1 MADRALPAPG
11 RLDGLAAQAAAA
23 HPDRTA
29 ITGGGATVDFATL
42 DARATAV
49 ARALAGR
56 LDGPGT
62 VAVASALH
70 PDFAAA
76 YYGAARAGQVVAVVN
91 PLIPEIG
98 VRHVL
103 ATSRARL
110 AFVDAGLLPK
120 LKAVRADLP
129 DLREV
134 VLIGGAEDDGTPT
147 LEELLAAAPAGDGWQ
162 PPAVD
167 PDDTACLQFT
177 SGTTGLPK
185 AVRLSHRNLTVN
197 AAQIAAAHRLDA
209 DSVSLNH
216 LPTYHPM
223 HLNSAVAAAATQVLC
238 DAPEPV
244 DAVHAANTHGA
255 THFYSLPVRL
265 ARLAADP
272 ALDGLT
278 LRTVARIAS
287 GGSALPPEAAAKLTE
302 RFGIPVFQGYGLAET
317 SPLTHS
323 DDPDRPAHGSVGR
336 PVPGTDCRIVD
347 LETGAELPAGQ
358 PGEVQLRGPQV
369 MKGYLGAPDLAPGE
383 WFTTGDIG
391 RVDEDGRLFLIDR
404 LGDVFKV
411 DNFLVAPSE
420 VEQVAAAHP
429 LVREAVVVG
438 LPDGHGYRVAGALL
452 VLDEPERLAA
462 AVEQIN
468 AELPYYQRLVHT
480 EAVASIPRSGNGK
493 IQRRV
498 LGGQFAAR
506 LGLTDPQTEGSEA
519 MGAPLFTV
527 INTFVLKDPAGGA
540 AFEQRFLDHVEWMR
554 AQFGF
559 RSHQAVRALAEP
571 EVYVNFGWWATPG
584 DFQQVLGSET
594 FQAHAKEFHQ
604 LVDVQ
609 AEPSMGVLRVEG
621 EPAAQDTEGAVLAVE
636 RFTATGDAEK
646 FEAAFAAWT
655 EAAART
661 AGFGHAD
668 LAKALMRPGGYT
680 ALTRW
685 ASPAAWEQARALP
698 EYADLAALADSE
710 VRAAAPVAGTR
721 TPAAPAGV

>member
-1 MADRALPAPG
+1 MADRPLPGPG
-11 RLDGLAAQAAAA
+11 RLDSLPAQAAAA
-23 HPDRTA
+23 HPGRVA
-29 ITGGGATVDFATL
+29 VTGVEGAELDFATL

-70 PDFAAA
+70 PDFAVA

-98 VRHVL
+98 VQHVL

-120 LKAVRADLP
+120 LNAVRANLP
-129 DLREV
+129 ELREV
-134 VLIGGAEDDGTPT
+134 VLIGGADDGEAET
-147 LEELLAAAPAGDGWQ
+147 LAALIEGAPTGDGWQ
-162 PPAVD
+162 PPAVEL
-167 PDDTACLQFT
+167 DDTACLQFT

-185 AVRLSHRNLTVN
+185 AVRLTHRNLTVN
-197 AAQIAAAHRLDA
+197 AGQIAAAHLLDA
-209 DSVSLNH
+209 AAVTLNH

-238 DAPEPV
+238 ADPEPV
-244 DAVHAANTHGA
+244 DAVHAANAHGA

-272 ALDGLT
+272 ALDGLA
-278 LRTVARIAS
+278 LGTVTRIAS
-287 GGSALPPEAAAKLTE
+287 GGSALPVEAAGRLTE

-323 DDPDRPAHGSVGR
+323 DDPEHPVHGSVGR
-336 PVPGTDCRIVD
+336 TVPGTECRVVD
-347 LETGAELPAGQ
+347 LDTGAELTAGQ
-358 PGEVQLRGPQV
+358 TGEVQLRGPQV
-369 MKGYLGAPDLAPGE
+369 MKGYLGGPDLAPGE

-391 RVDEDGRLFLIDR
+391 RIDEQGRLFLIDR

-420 VEQVAAAHP
+420 VEQVLTAHP
-429 LVREAVVVG
+429 LVQEAVVVG
-438 LPDGHGYRVAGALL
+438 LPDGQGYRVAGALL
-452 VLDEPERLAA
+452 VLDEPGRLAEV
-462 AVEQIN
+462 VEQVGG
-468 AELPYYQRLVHT
+468 ELPYYQRPVHA
-480 EAVASIPRSGNGK
+480 EAVESIPRSGNGK

-498 LGGQFAAR
+498 LAGQFAAR
-506 LGLTDPQTEGSEA
+506 LGLADPPTEGSQEMA
-519 MGAPLFTV
+519 APQFTV
-527 INTFVLKDPAGGA
+527 INTFTLKDPAGGD
-540 AFEQRFLDHVEWMR
+540 AFEERFLDHVQWMR

-559 RSHQAVRALAEP
+559 RAHQAVRAADRP

-584 DFQQVLGSET
+584 DFQQVLGSDT
-594 FQAHAKEFHQ
+594 FKAHAEEFHRI
-604 LVDVQ
+604 VDVQ
-609 AEPSMGVLRVEG
+609 AEPSMGVLRVDG
-621 EPAAQDTEGAVLAVE
+621 EAAGDGAVLVVE
-636 RFTATGDAEK
+636 RFTVTEDADK
-646 FEAAFAAWT
+646 FEAAYGSWI
-655 EAAART
+655 EAGQRSG
-661 AGFGHAD
+661 GFGHAD

-685 ASPAAWEQARALP
+685 ASEQDWQAARELP
-698 EYADLAALADSE
+698 EYADLAALATVE
-710 VRAAAPVAGTR
+710 TQLTAPVAGTR
-721 TPAAPAGV
+721 TAPAADGA

>member
-1 MADRALPAPG
+1 MADRTPSGAGRLDALPA
-11 RLDGLAAQAAAA
+11 RAAAA
-23 HPDRTA
+23 HPGRTA
-29 ITGGGATVDFATL
+29 VTDGTAALDFAAL

-49 ARALAGR
+49 ARALAER

-70 PDFAAA
+70 PDFAVA

-120 LKAVRADLP
+120 LNAVRADLP

-134 VLIGGAEDDGTPT
+134 VLIGGAEDGTTPT
-147 LEELLAAAPAGDGWQ
+147 LDELVDTAPADEGWR

-167 PDDTACLQFT
+167 PDDTACIQFT

-185 AVRLSHRNLTVN
+185 AVRLTHRNLTVN
-197 AAQIAAAHRLDA
+197 AEQIAAAHLLDA
-209 DSVSLNH
+209 DAVTLNH

-238 DAPEPV
+238 TAPEPV

-272 ALDGLT
+272 ALDGLA
-278 LRTVARIAS
+278 LRTVTRIAS
-287 GGSALPPEAAAKLTE
+287 GGSALPVEAARTLTE

-323 DDPDRPAHGSVGR
+323 DDPDHPAHGSVGR
-336 PVPGTDCRIVD
+336 PVPGTECRVVD
-347 LETGAELPAGQ
+347 LDSGAELPAGQ

-369 MKGYLGAPDLAPGE
+369 MKGYLGGPERAPDE

-391 RVDEDGRLFLIDR
+391 RTDEQGRLFLVDR

-420 VEQVAAAHP
+420 VEQALTAHP

-452 VLDEPERLAA
+452 VLDEPERLAE
-462 AVEQIN
+462 VLGQVN
-468 AELPYYQRLVHT
+468 AELPYYQRLVHA
-480 EAVASIPRSGNGK
+480 EAVDTIPRSGNGK

-506 LGLTDPQTEGSEA
+506 LGLSDPQTEGSEGMA
-519 MGAPLFTV
+519 APLFTV
-527 INTFVLKDPAGGA
+527 INTFVLKDPAGGE
-540 AFEQRFLDHVEWMR
+540 AFEQRFLDHVQWMR

-559 RSHQAVRALAEP
+559 RAHQAVRDTVDTG
-571 EVYVNFGWWATPG
+571 VYVNFGWWATPA

-609 AEPSMGVLRVEG
+609 AEPSTGVLRVDG
-621 EPAAQDTEGAVLAVE
+621 EDTGTVLAVE
-636 RFTATGDAEK
+636 RFTVTGDAEK

-655 EAAART
+655 AAAQRVGL
-661 AGFGHAD
+661 AQAD

-685 ASPAAWEQARALP
+685 ADAAALAAARALP
-698 EYADLAALADSE
+698 EHADLAALADSE
-710 VRAAAPVAGTR
+710 ARTAAPVAGTR
-721 TPAAPAGV
+721 TPAVPTGV

>member
-1 MADRALPAPG
+1 MADQALPAPG
-11 RLDGLAAQAAAA
+11 RLDGLAAHAAAA

-29 ITGGGATVDFATL
+29 ITGGAAELDFATL
-42 DARATAV
+42 DARVTAV
-49 ARALAGR
+49 ARVLAER

-70 PDFAAA
+70 PDFAVA

-98 VRHVL
+98 VQHVL

-120 LKAVRADLP
+120 LKAVRANLP
-129 DLREV
+129 ELREV
-134 VLIGGAEDDGTPT
+134 VLIGGAEDGDTET
-147 LEELLAAAPAGDGWQ
+147 LAALLDAAPADGSWS
-162 PPAVD
+162 PAAVD
-167 PDDTACLQFT
+167 LDDAACIQFT

-185 AVRLSHRNLTVN
+185 AVRLTHRNLTVN

-209 DSVSLNH
+209 ASVSLNH

-244 DAVHAANTHGA
+244 DAVHTANTHGA

-272 ALDGLT
+272 ALDGLA
-278 LRTVARIAS
+278 LRTVTRIAS
-287 GGSALPPEAAAKLTE
+287 GGSALPVEAAEKLTA

-323 DDPDRPAHGSVGR
+323 DDPDHPAHGSVGR
-336 PVPGTDCRIVD
+336 PVPGTECRVVD
-347 LETGAELPAGQ
+347 LESGAELPAGQ

-369 MKGYLGAPDLAPGE
+369 MKGYLGSPELAPGD

-391 RVDEDGRLFLIDR
+391 RVDEQGRLFLIDR

-420 VEQVAAAHP
+420 VEQVLSAHP

-452 VLDEPERLAA
+452 VLDAPDRIAEV
-462 AVEQIN
+462 VEQVN
-468 AELPYYQRLVHT
+468 GDLPYYQRLQHA
-480 EAVASIPRSGNGK
+480 EAVDAIPRSGNGK

-498 LGGQFAAR
+498 LAGQFAAR
-506 LGLTDPQTEGSEA
+506 LGLADPQTEGSRDMA
-519 MGAPLFTV
+519 APLFTV
-527 INTFVLKDPAGGA
+527 INTFVLKDPSGGA
-540 AFEQRFLDHVEWMR
+540 AFEQRFLDHVQWMR

-559 RSHQAVRALAEP
+559 RSHQAVRATEQP
-571 EVYVNFGWWATPG
+571 DVYVNFGWWATPG

-609 AEPSMGVLRVEG
+609 AEPSMGVLRVDG
-621 EPAAQDTEGAVLAVE
+621 AAAEDGAVLVVE
-636 RFTATGDAEK
+636 RFTVTEDADK
-646 FEAAFAAWT
+646 FEAAYRGWLDAAQRA
-655 EAAART
+655 E
-661 AGFGHAD
+661 GLGHAD

-685 ASPAAWEQARALP
+685 VSEDAWLAARQLP

-710 VRAAAPVAGTR
+710 VRLAAPVAGTR
-721 TPAAPAGV
+721 TPVASAGV